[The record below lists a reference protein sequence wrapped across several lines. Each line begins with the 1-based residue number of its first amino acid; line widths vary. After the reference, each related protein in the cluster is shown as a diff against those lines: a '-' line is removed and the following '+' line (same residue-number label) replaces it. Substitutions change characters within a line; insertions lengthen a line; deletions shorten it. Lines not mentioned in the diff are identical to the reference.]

1 MKNLKDKNSVINTL
15 FGQQKSKNK
24 KLNPKTNIY
33 TLFIESF
40 SQYKKSL
47 PVKFPAIRIIQG

>member
-15 FGQQKSKNK
+15 FGRQKFKK
-24 KLNPKTNIY
+24 QKLNPKTNIY

-47 PVKFPAIRIIQG
+47 LVKFPAIRIIQG